1 MYNKVHHL
9 PIKIKTILISWGF
22 FFTYPV
28 EANAKFYYNSINFV
42 KLPNKKYKVKTLL
55 LLLALYLS
63 NFIYLTFLLEYNCST
78 MVC

>member
-9 PIKIKTILISWGF
+9 SIKIKTILISWGF
-22 FFTYPV
+22 FFTYSV

-55 LLLALYLS
+55 LLLALYFI
-63 NFIYLTFLLEYNCST
+63 FIYLILFI
-78 MVC
+78 